1 VRKITFKIFV
11 LVNGLLLSV
20 IIPVYSQL
28 QPDTTSADTTMS
40 LSTPDSTMSDSS
52 VTTFR
57 TVPNNAWD
65 VGEKLSFIV
74 RYGPLV
80 AGDATMEVADT
91 VRYQN
96 RLCYKIRTTANSN
109 KFISKFYKVR
119 DKAESTMDAQGLFS
133 WKFEKNLRE
142 GKYKLDKLTEFDQTK
157 HVATSGRKTIDV
169 PPNVQDVLSAL
180 YFMRTQNY
188 AVGSV
193 ISLQNVANM
202 KLYDLK
208 IKIHRKDR
216 VRVRAGTFDCVV
228 VEPFL
233 IEGGGIF
240 KHEGKI
246 LIWVTDDERH
256 MPVQMKS
263 KVFIGAVTAELVKI
277 EGVD

>member
-1 VRKITFKIFV
+1 MKKSIVKFFI
-11 LVNGLLLSV
+11 LLNGLLFAF
-20 IIPVYSQL
+20 IMPVFSQV

-40 LSTPDSTMSDSS
+40 LSTLDSTASDSS

-57 TVPNNAWD
+57 TIPNNAWF

-91 VRYQN
+91 VRYNN

-109 KFISKFYKVR
+109 KFISKFYKVQ
-119 DKAESTMDAQGLFS
+119 DKAESIMDAQGLFS
-133 WKFEKNLRE
+133 WRFEKNLRE
-142 GKYKLDKLTEFDQTK
+142 GKYKLDKLTEFDQAQ
-157 HVATSGRKTIDV
+157 HVATSGSRTIDV

-180 YFMRTQNY
+180 YFMRTQDY
-188 AVGSV
+188 PVGSV
-193 ISLQNVANM
+193 MSVQNVANM

-263 KVFIGAVTAELVKI
+263 KVFIGAVTAELVEI